1 VTRRRFL
8 RRAGIVVGGAVAVAG
23 GGLVVR
29 AWQEGALGSL
39 EAGPAFDAWRRWERA
54 RPPGP
59 LALVAAAILASNPH
73 NSQPWLFRIAPGRL
87 ELFADR
93 TRHLGSIDPFRREMH
108 LGLGCAIENMTV
120 AARGLGYRAEV
131 SLQPDRA
138 REDLVARLALS
149 AAPPQMGGHFDAIA
163 RRHTNRGAYDRGRPL
178 APAARAAL
186 MALATHPDTRLV
198 LLDADGADGRL
209 FASGTVQATEQFVAD
224 PELSADSLRW
234 FRHSLADVN
243 RHRDGV
249 TTLAAGL
256 PASLLRLALA
266 APVRWIGDPG
276 RAWLAATRDRHCAT
290 APTFGLVAVRNPAD
304 PVQRLE
310 AGRLW
315 QRLHLEAVGHGV
327 AMQPLNQL
335 MELAERDRVLGRDS
349 DAARTL
355 ARLSGDGFHT
365 VFGFRAGYASA
376 AAPAAPRRSLESVLL
391 T

>member
-8 RRAGIVVGGAVAVAG
+8 RRAGIVVGGAAAVAG
-23 GGLVVR
+23 GGILVR

-39 EAGPAFDAWRRWERA
+39 DAGPGFDAWRRWERA
-54 RPPGP
+54 RPSGP
-59 LALVAAAILASNPH
+59 LALVAAAVLASNPH
-73 NSQPWLFRIAPGRL
+73 NSQPWLFRIGPGGL

-108 LGLGCAIENMTV
+108 LGLGCAVENMAV
-120 AARGLGYRAEV
+120 AARGVGYRAEV
-131 SLQPDRA
+131 SLRPDPA

-149 AAPPQMGGHFDAIA
+149 PAAPEAGGHFDGIA
-163 RRHTNRGAYDRGRPL
+163 ARHTNRGAYDRGRPL
-178 APAARAAL
+178 APAVRTAFT
-186 MALATHPDTRLV
+186 ALATHPDTRLV
-198 LLDADGADGRL
+198 LLDADNADGRL

-243 RHRDGV
+243 RRRDGV

-256 PASLLRLALA
+256 PAALLRLALA
-266 APVRWIGDPG
+266 APERWIGDPH
-276 RAWLAATRDRHCAT
+276 RAWLVATRDRHCAT
-290 APTFGLVAVRNPAD
+290 APVFGLVQVRNLAD

-315 QRLHLEAVGHGV
+315 QRLHLEAVGRGV

-335 MELAERDRVLGRDS
+335 MELAERDRVLGRS
-349 DAARTL
+349 SEAARQL
-355 ARLSGDGFHT
+355 ARLGGDGFQT
-365 VFGFRAGYASA
+365 LFGFRAGYANTP
-376 AAPAAPRRSLESVLL
+376 APAAPRRPLESVLL